1 MVIMVNWGIKINSG
15 FFCLSK
21 VICMAFVLKLRDNGA
36 YWLGI
41 NWFAN
46 KLNMNSKKLKRG
58 HG

>member
-1 MVIMVNWGIKINSG
+1 
-15 FFCLSK
+15 
-21 VICMAFVLKLRDNGA
+21 MAFVLKLRDNGA